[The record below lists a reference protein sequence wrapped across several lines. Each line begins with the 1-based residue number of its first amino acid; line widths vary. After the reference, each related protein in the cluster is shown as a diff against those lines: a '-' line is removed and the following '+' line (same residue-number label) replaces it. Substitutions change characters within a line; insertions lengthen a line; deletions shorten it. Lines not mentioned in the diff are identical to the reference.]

1 MLKEGETMITERNA
15 FYKALYDKHGAN
27 HYSKFDI
34 ASDRGRGAL
43 LWDADGKR
51 YIDMLSCYSAVSQGH
66 CNPNITRVAAAQ
78 DKKLGICSGAVYN
91 TTVGLFLQKVCEVS
105 GMEAALMKNGGVEGV
120 ETAIKAMRAWGYKQ
134 KGIDKYLAEI
144 IVAENNFHGRTT
156 TVISASSC
164 ELSKDCFGPFTPGFR
179 LVKYNDVSEL
189 EKAVNGNTAGILLE
203 PIQGEG
209 GIIVPDDDYLPKV
222 REVCTKN
229 NVLLCLDEI
238 QTGLGR
244 TGKMF
249 CFEHYQVRPDIVVMG
264 KTLGGGVH
272 PIAGIATS
280 RHIMDTAFV
289 PGNDGS
295 TNGES
300 AKAGAVGLAA
310 IEELLR
316 KRRDGMNLVERAEYM
331 GNYFMDKLGSINH
344 PLIKEVRGKGLLIGL
359 EFREPIAHDF
369 ALALLDEGV
378 FAKDTHGTTIRFAPP
393 LMIPKYLV
401 DEALRKIKKAVK
413 KF

>member
-1 MLKEGETMITERNA
+1 
-15 FYKALYDKHGAN
+15 
-27 HYSKFDI
+27 
-34 ASDRGRGAL
+34 
-43 LWDADGKR
+43 
-51 YIDMLSCYSAVSQGH
+51 MLSCYSAASQGH

-78 DKKLGICSGAVYN
+78 DKKLGIPSGAAYN
-91 TTVGLFLQKVCEVS
+91 TTIGLFLQKVCEIS

-134 KGIDKYLAEI
+134 KGIEKYLAEI

-179 LVKYNDVSEL
+179 LVKYNDVSGL

-222 REVCTKN
+222 REICTKN

-244 TGKMF
+244 TGRMF

-264 KTLGGGVH
+264 KALGGGVH

-316 KRRDGMNLVERAEYM
+316 KRKDGMNLVERAEYM
-331 GNYFMDKLGSINH
+331 GNYFMDKLSSINH
-344 PLIKEVRGKGLLIGL
+344 PIIKEVRGKGLLIGL
-359 EFREPIAHDF
+359 EFYQPIAHDF
-369 ALALLDEGV
+369 ALVLLDEGV

-393 LMIPKYLV
+393 LMLPKYLV